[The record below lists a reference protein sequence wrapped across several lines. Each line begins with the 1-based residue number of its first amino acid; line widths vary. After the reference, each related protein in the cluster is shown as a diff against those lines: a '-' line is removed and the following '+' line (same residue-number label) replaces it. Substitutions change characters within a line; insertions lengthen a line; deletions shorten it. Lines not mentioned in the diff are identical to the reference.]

1 MSTQSANT
9 RRIPNPVY
17 AAAGAGDLAYQQLR
31 LLPAKAIELSG
42 RVAALRPVVTDAVTN
57 VVADPAKQFD
67 VQRLRGDVERLRI
80 VARRNAEVLRTQADT
95 LADTLRT
102 QAVAVYADLVARGE
116 KVVGGPYKELEPAG
130 DVVPEITASEGK
142 PAPASTTG
150 AAAAAGPGTGKSP
163 AKAVKKATRPAAVKQ

>member
-17 AAAGAGDLAYQQLR
+17 AAAGAGDIAYQQIR
-31 LLPAKAIELSG
+31 QLPAKALELSG
-42 RVAALRPVVTDAVTN
+42 RVAALRPVVADAVTSA
-57 VVADPAKQFD
+57 VAEPAKRVD
-67 VQRLRGDVERLRI
+67 VDRLRGEVERI
-80 VARRNAEVLRTQADT
+80 GAAAVRNAEV
-95 LADTLRT
+95 LRT

-142 PAPASTTG
+142 PAPATTTG
-150 AAAAAGPGTGKSP
+150 ATAAGGPGTGKSP
-163 AKAVKKATRPAAVKQ
+163 AEKAVKKAPTAIKQ

>member
-17 AAAGAGDLAYQQLR
+17 AAAGAGDIAYQQLR
-31 LLPAKAIELSG
+31 QLPAKAQELRG

-57 VVADPAKQFD
+57 VVAEPAKQFD
-67 VQRLRGDVERLRI
+67 VERLRGDVQRLR
-80 VARRNAEVLRTQADT
+80 AAALRNAEVLRTQ
-95 LADTLRT
+95 ADTLRT

-130 DVVPEITASEGK
+130 DIVPEITAAEGK

-150 AAAAAGPGTGKSP
+150 ATAAGGPGTGQSP
-163 AKAVKKATRPAAVKQ
+163 AKAVKKATKATAIKQ